1 MTATKRKLVPT
12 EIMPIRW
19 GDMDAMGHVNNTIYF
34 RYMEQARIS
43 WFEAIGA
50 RSGVKGQG
58 PVIVNASCTFIKQ
71 LVYPGDVE
79 IKTYVGEL
87 GRSSLQTYLEL
98 RPSYDPQKIVVGT
111 EPGAHCRR
119 QRDCFRTRGDTR
131 MGAPIQHLSRVL
143 SMVGGS
149 A

>member
-1 MTATKRKLVPT
+1 MRVPVPRHTNTMTAAKRKLVHT

-50 RSGVKGQG
+50 RSAVKGQG

-71 LVYPGDVE
+71 LVYPGNVE
-79 IKTYVGEL
+79 IKTYVGTL
-87 GRSSLQTYLEL
+87 GRSSLETYLEL
-98 RPSYDPQKIVVGT
+98 RPSYDPDKVYAEGAAKVVWVDYAK
-111 EPGAHCRR
+111 EKSVPLPERIR
-119 QRDCFRTRGDTR
+119 
-131 MGAPIQHLSRVL
+131 HLI
-143 SMVGGS
+143 GH
-149 A
+149 